1 MNHKN
6 ANKVLLEFNSYVDPK
21 TKARKLQILDKN
33 LNTLAVLD
41 SHDFKRME
49 EAKLQPGNH
58 SDIVGYCNTYK
69 HPFSVDVNNFKAT
82 VFE

>member
-1 MNHKN
+1 MP
-6 ANKVLLEFNSYVDPK
+6 NKVLLEFNSYVDPR
-21 TKARKLQILDKN
+21 TKSRKLQILDKN

-49 EAKLQPGNH
+49 GAKLQPGNH
-58 SDIVGYCNTYK
+58 SDIVAYCNNYK